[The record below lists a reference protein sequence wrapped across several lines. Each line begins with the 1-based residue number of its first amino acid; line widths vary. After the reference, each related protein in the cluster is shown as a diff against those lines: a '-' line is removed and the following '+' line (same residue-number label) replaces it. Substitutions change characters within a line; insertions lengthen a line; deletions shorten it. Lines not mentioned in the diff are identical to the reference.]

1 MAGFDIERV
10 LELPP
15 QARAERLIKEPESQ
29 WYERKSVRVDTKAVA
44 RALIAFANAE
54 GGSLIVGIHDG
65 NIEGLEKHPD
75 VANRLRRVPIEMVVP
90 PVRAKVTDVTV
101 EDANGLP
108 QTVLAFSVEPSSQLH
123 RATDESTYIR
133 AGDSTLKLNYVQ
145 ERELMFD
152 RTAVTF
158 ESEVADADL
167 EELDSELIEAFAS
180 TIGHPSPERSLFAR
194 HLLTRDSRLTNAAYL
209 LFATDPERLFPNAN
223 IRVVSYLE
231 NSRGEGASQSL
242 QSGRDIRISGPLLKS
257 VIEAQEVIAEW
268 MPQRRILSDSGR
280 FTDTSIVPQAAW
292 LEGLVNATVH
302 RSYSLVGDHIRVEL
316 FPNRIEIT
324 SPGRFPGLADP
335 SKPLEI
341 PRYSRNPRIA
351 RVCSDMGLTQE
362 LGEGIRRMFT
372 EMRRLDLTDPIFEQ
386 TAASVRLTLRATTRL
401 DSTVAKRLPKGSA
414 EVLTFLEQTGR
425 AFGTGEIALALD
437 RSRPTVLKQ
446 LNALRTEGLVTWEGK
461 SARDPR
467 ASWSAAST
475 VQ

>member
-152 RTAVTF
+152 RTL
-158 ESEVADADL
+158 SH
-167 EELDSELIEAFAS
+167 SK
-180 TIGHPSPERSLFAR
+180 AR
-194 HLLTRDSRLTNAAYL
+194 
-209 LFATDPERLFPNAN
+209 
-223 IRVVSYLE
+223 
-231 NSRGEGASQSL
+231 
-242 QSGRDIRISGPLLKS
+242 
-257 VIEAQEVIAEW
+257 
-268 MPQRRILSDSGR
+268 
-280 FTDTSIVPQAAW
+280 
-292 LEGLVNATVH
+292 
-302 RSYSLVGDHIRVEL
+302 
-316 FPNRIEIT
+316 
-324 SPGRFPGLADP
+324 
-335 SKPLEI
+335 
-341 PRYSRNPRIA
+341 
-351 RVCSDMGLTQE
+351 
-362 LGEGIRRMFT
+362 
-372 EMRRLDLTDPIFEQ
+372 
-386 TAASVRLTLRATTRL
+386 
-401 DSTVAKRLPKGSA
+401 
-414 EVLTFLEQTGR
+414 
-425 AFGTGEIALALD
+425 
-437 RSRPTVLKQ
+437 
-446 LNALRTEGLVTWEGK
+446 
-461 SARDPR
+461 
-467 ASWSAAST
+467 
-475 VQ
+475 